1 MLIRTDADRY
11 WGSAEYFEAGAG
23 VSAAATRWLIG
34 QGIRVMGIDAW
45 GWDRPSWATREEFAR
60 TGEAACLWEAH
71 RVGMDL
77 EYCHIEK
84 LANLRALPAPFGFTV
99 ACFPVKLT
107 RGSAGWS
114 RVVAIF
120 P

>member
-1 MLIRTDADRY
+1 M
-11 WGSAEYFEAGAG
+11 AGF
-23 VSAAATRWLIG
+23 VY
-34 QGIRVMGIDAW
+34 
-45 GWDRPSWATREEFAR
+45 
-60 TGEAACLWEAH
+60 
-71 RVGMDL
+71 RVGIDL

>member
-1 MLIRTDADRY
+1 MVSYTIPHSFPIGNAGDAPRR
-11 WGSAEYFEAGAG
+11 SAGLARVTSGA
-23 VSAAATRWLIG
+23 SASEAAATRWLIG
-34 QGIRVMGIDAW
+34 QGIRVMGADAW
-45 GWDRPSWATREEFAR
+45 GWDRPFWATREEFAR

-84 LANLRALPAPFGFTV
+84 LANLRA
-99 ACFPVKLT
+99 
-107 RGSAGWS
+107 GWS